1 MLDARYWML
10 GVESLP
16 QTSLALVE
24 RPLQYGM
31 PPMPTGIIWL
41 SQKSLEF
48 PMPTITTD
56 SLPADVSAYIQAE
69 LGTGKYHSAEEL
81 VATALR
87 EQRDRQQHLAEL
99 NAKLEEGLQDV
110 AAGRVIEIRSE
121 QDEEAFFDS
130 IKRRGRERLEQRRQG

>member
-1 MLDARYWML
+1 
-10 GVESLP
+10 
-16 QTSLALVE
+16 
-24 RPLQYGM
+24 
-31 PPMPTGIIWL
+31 
-41 SQKSLEF
+41 
-48 PMPTITTD
+48 MPTISTD

-87 EQRDRQQHLAEL
+87 EQRDRQQRLAEL

-121 QDEEAFFDS
+121 ADHEAFKQS
-130 IKRRGRERLEQRRQG
+130 IRDRGLRQLNERRRNEGKPPIQLDEVGGR